1 MFKAAVLNL
10 FAVVMLVSATEI
22 PPQEDS
28 VVTLDTLTAA
38 NENEPSPDTL
48 PPSQTKPESVQKDSS
63 KAGIEVSATAGTPV
77 ARESDSVSV
86 SGDTVTL
93 GQAESATVPEDTLES
108 GEADTLVSQQGEE
121 LVDEEVIEEEGGL
134 EKMPELTTFVEAEYP
149 RECIREGI
157 EGVVLLELL
166 VNEEG
171 KVDSAAVVN
180 GVHPLLD
187 SSAAEAA
194 RAFLFSPAVAG
205 GEDVAVMLQY
215 EYRFSLR
222 EAVSTPDAYVN
233 FTGRIL
239 ERGTRKPIEEAMV
252 VVEFLDTLSDTSLGM
267 PFSLYLEQIAKLE
280 GQSLEEG

>member
-108 GEADTLVSQQGEE
+108 GEADTLVLQQ
-121 LVDEEVIEEEGGL
+121 
-134 EKMPELTTFVEAEYP
+134 
-149 RECIREGI
+149 
-157 EGVVLLELL
+157 
-166 VNEEG
+166 
-171 KVDSAAVVN
+171 
-180 GVHPLLD
+180 
-187 SSAAEAA
+187 
-194 RAFLFSPAVAG
+194 
-205 GEDVAVMLQY
+205 
-215 EYRFSLR
+215 
-222 EAVSTPDAYVN
+222 
-233 FTGRIL
+233 
-239 ERGTRKPIEEAMV
+239 
-252 VVEFLDTLSDTSLGM
+252 
-267 PFSLYLEQIAKLE
+267 
-280 GQSLEEG
+280 